1 MPMTSAL
8 YAGLTGLFLMALSIR
23 VSLMRIDSGV
33 LRGEGSDPRMARA
46 IRAQVNL
53 AEYGAMAMLLLV
65 LLELQGAPGWALHAL
80 GLLFLGGR
88 LLHWWT
94 FIDPAEPVGLRKA
107 AMVATYSMLLL
118 AGMANIAL
126 SLGLP
131 AALSGG
137 L

>member
-126 SLGLP
+126 SLGLS